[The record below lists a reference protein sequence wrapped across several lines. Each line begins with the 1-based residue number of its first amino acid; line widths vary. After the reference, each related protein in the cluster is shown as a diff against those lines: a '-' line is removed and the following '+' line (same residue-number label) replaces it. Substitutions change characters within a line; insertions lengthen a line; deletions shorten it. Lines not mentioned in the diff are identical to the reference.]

1 MNDAPWSLEILKKK
15 NLKRNFKNTADFT
28 VKKSGSKKNQIHLKK
43 YLDLFYYY
51 M

>member
-15 NLKRNFKNTADFT
+15 LKRNFKNTADFT

>member
-28 VKKSGSKKNQIHLKK
+28 VKNQGAKKIK
-43 YLDLFYYY
+43 FI
-51 M
+51 